1 MNDNTTDST
10 KDFKDIFDKS
20 YIQIKELDKEH
31 ETLEICEF
39 FVKDLD
45 TNSLKYADALLGEQS
60 HFIESKVYYAIKLL
74 ESYGY
79 TVTKNPVEK
88 IDKEFSEEHLEKID
102 GNLYEE
108 LRTLESIQEL
118 L

>member
-1 MNDNTTDST
+1 MNDNITTEST
-10 KDFKDIFDKS
+10 KQFEDIFNNA
-20 YIQIKELDKEH
+20 YIQIKELDKDEKIS
-31 ETLEICEF
+31 ED

>member
-1 MNDNTTDST
+1 MNEEQVGIETIVNLYTQS
-10 KDFKDIFDKS
+10 IR
-20 YIQIKELDKEH
+20 ELDKDEKIA
-31 ETLEICEF
+31 EC
-39 FVKDLD
+39 FVSDMD
-45 TNSLKYADALLGEQS
+45 TNSLKYADELLDEPEYIVDLKIKNA
-60 HFIESKVYYAIKLL
+60 IELL

-79 TVTKNPVEK
+79 IVTKNTVEK

>member
-1 MNDNTTDST
+1 MNEEQVGIENIVNLYTQG
-10 KDFKDIFDKS
+10 IR
-20 YIQIKELDKEH
+20 ELDKDEKIA
-31 ETLEICEF
+31 EC
-39 FVKDLD
+39 FVADMGK
-45 TNSLKYADALLGEQS
+45 NSLMYADELLDEPEHIVDLKIKNS
-60 HFIESKVYYAIKLL
+60 IELL

-102 GNLYEE
+102 ENLYEE